1 MSRSGGRLP
10 VRERFPSREHG
21 SRAGENLASPA
32 RPGPSPAVRAVVHEE
47 SPMKR
52 TVLAALSA
60 LALSAGAALTGC
72 GASGGEWARGVM
84 ADRASEAGP
93 ARGFNTAD
101 VMFLQMMVPHNG
113 QGVELAR
120 LARERAAREEVRI
133 LAAAVV
139 TAQEAETATMAGWLR
154 GWDQPA
160 TAPADEHAAHG
171 GMPETSE
178 REIAEVTG
186 AAPADFET
194 RFLDTLIAHQ
204 DDAVQLARAEAAA
217 GLHPEVRRL
226 AERIDL
232 SRTAQIEQMLRLRGR

>member
-1 MSRSGGRLP
+1 
-10 VRERFPSREHG
+10 
-21 SRAGENLASPA
+21 
-32 RPGPSPAVRAVVHEE
+32 
-47 SPMKR
+47 MKR